1 MKIARKV
8 LTKIREKVS
17 KFLELDKFSILVLG
31 KSGVGKT
38 ILINAIL
45 NQEQNGATIGLPMT
59 MENPQIKHTNRKLF
73 PALDKVHPYYFLNEI
88 FLISET
94 WRFSLVL
101 SFLYIHWIM
110 RNASFFPF
118 LTQQLLHPF
127 AIF

>member
-59 MENPQIKHTNRKLF
+59 MENPQKNI
-73 PALDKVHPYYFLNEI
+73 
-88 FLISET
+88 LIE
-94 WRFSLVL
+94 
-101 SFLYIHWIM
+101 
-110 RNASFFPF
+110 NFFQP
-118 LTQQLLHPF
+118 
-127 AIF
+127 